1 MKFQYYLFQSL
12 LLTGFAIFL
21 ATTPVVGKQVEV
33 IDAESRNSSSDAKA
47 SLHQKSSPKIST
59 SPSVSIKLVQS
70 PVPSAPSSSEISAI
84 TSVRLETTDKGLEVF
99 LGTTAAETLQLVN
112 RSQGNSYIVEIPN
125 AQLRLASGENTFR
138 QENPA
143 KGITEVTVINQ
154 NANTVQ
160 ITVTG
165 TSGLPTAELFDSDES
180 LIIGLTP
187 VAESAQQPTTEPTT
201 EPEQPTT
208 QTEPTTEPEQ
218 PTTQTEPTT
227 EPEQPTTQTEP
238 EQPTAEVDDP
248 IELVVTA
255 TRTEEDVT
263 NIPRSVT
270 VITREEIEK
279 QSATTNDIGDIL
291 GRTVPGLG
299 PPNSLNRAGNAQTL
313 RGRPVSILIDG
324 VPQQGNSFVN
334 TQLEYIS
341 PDAIERIEVVRGPT
355 AVFGQGA
362 SGGVINIIT
371 RKPTTQGF
379 TSTAQIGI
387 NAAAGG
393 DAFLG
398 ENSFGNYLQY
408 GFSGK
413 DGIFDYVFSIS
424 RNSVGGFFDASGD
437 RIPSNNATS
446 DDTVSAN
453 ILGKIGLDIGKDQ
466 RLQFTVNRGNN
477 SRNINFIADP
487 VTRTIPGLQRTR
499 ALRQEQEYQGTDTP
513 RITSTSVNLSYTND
527 AIFGSSKLQ
536 AQAYYRSSEEL
547 GVARDDR
554 GRFADSINRFRS
566 EEEVFGGRLQIQT
579 PLSSSVSLLWGS
591 DYERQQEGAT
601 RQELFDPVA
610 FDAGSGDRRVLRQIG
625 EQVYYPAF
633 DLSGLGL
640 FAQFQWDASEQ
651 LILSG
656 GLRHER
662 FNFSVDEFTPLFDDN
677 FDPYVGPSVAGGEL
691 DFSDTVFN
699 IGTVYKVTP
708 EVSVFANFAQ
718 GYSVPQLFRVLNFLP
733 PGFSLDR
740 DVRFLQPQKVDNYE
754 IGIRGN
760 WNNVQTT
767 IAGFFNYSALG
778 LSSRGQPDGTIQ
790 YIRAPQ
796 RNYGI
801 EATIDWQASS
811 NWKLGSS
818 FTWTEG
824 EDDQNEDGD
833 FNALRTL
840 EVQPLKLTA
849 YVENQTTPGWRNR
862 LQLLYVGNRD
872 RGFEAGSD
880 FVKIQDYIVVDYI
893 SSFQIGLGSLEVG
906 VQNLFNSRYSS
917 VFSQAGGGLDELL
930 NNYERGRTLS
940 VNYRVSW

>member
-12 LLTGFAIFL
+12 LLTSSAIFL
-21 ATTPVVGKQVEV
+21 ATTPAMGKQVEA
-33 IDAESRNSSSDAKA
+33 IEAESGNSSSDAKA
-47 SLHQKSSPKIST
+47 SLHQRSSPKTSI

-70 PVPSAPSSSEISAI
+70 PAPSAPGASEVSAI
-84 TSVRLETTDKGLEVF
+84 TSVRLQTTDKGLEVF
-99 LGTTAAETLQLVN
+99 LGTTASETLQLVN
-112 RSQGNSYIVEIPN
+112 RTQGNSYIVEIPN
-125 AQLRLASGENTFR
+125 TQLRLASGENTFR
-138 QENPA
+138 QENPVE
-143 KGITEVTVINQ
+143 GITEITVINQ

-165 TSGLPTAELFDSDES
+165 AFGSPTAELFDSDEG

-187 VAESAQQPTTEPTT
+187 VAESAQQPPAQPT

-218 PTTQTEPTT
+218 PT
-227 EPEQPTTQTEP
+227 
-238 EQPTAEVDDP
+238 AEVDEP

-279 QSATTNDIGDIL
+279 QSATTNDLGDIL

-341 PDAIERIEVVRGPT
+341 PDAVERIEVVRGPT

-387 NAAAGG
+387 SAAAGG

-424 RNSVGGFFDASGD
+424 RNSVGGFFNADGS

-453 ILGKIGLDIGKDQ
+453 VLGKIGLDVGQDQ
-466 RLQFTVNRGNN
+466 RLQFTVNHGNN
-477 SRNINFIADP
+477 SRQINFIGDP
-487 VTRTIPGLQRTR
+487 VTRRIPGLQKTR
-499 ALRQEQEYQGTDTP
+499 ALRQDQEYQGTDAP

-536 AQAYYRSSEEL
+536 AQAYYRNSQEL

-579 PLSSSVSLLWGS
+579 PLSSSVSLLWGA
-591 DYERQQEGAT
+591 DYEQQQEGDT
-601 RQELFDPVA
+601 VQELFDPVA
-610 FDAGSGDRRVLRQIG
+610 FDSSSGDRRVLRKIG

-640 FAQFQWDASEQ
+640 FAQFQWDASEK

-656 GLRHER
+656 GVRHER

-677 FDPYVGPSVAGGEL
+677 FDPYLGPSVAGGKI
-691 DFSDTVFN
+691 DFNDTVFN
-699 IGTVYKVTP
+699 IGTVYKFTP
-708 EVSVFANFAQ
+708 EVSLFANFAQ

-733 PGFSLDR
+733 PGFSIDR

-754 IGIRGN
+754 IGLRGN
-760 WNNVQTT
+760 WNNVQATV
-767 IAGFFNYSALG
+767 AGFFNYSALG

-801 EATIDWQASS
+801 EATIDWQPSS
-811 NWKLGSS
+811 KWKLGSS

-833 FNALRTL
+833 FRALRTF

-862 LQLLYVGNRD
+862 LQFLYVGNRD

-880 FVKIQDYIVVDYI
+880 FVRIQDYFLVDYI
-893 SSFQIGLGSLEVG
+893 SSFQIGSGSLEVG
-906 VQNLFNSRYSS
+906 VQNLFNSKYSS

-940 VNYRVSW
+940 VNYRISW

>member
-1 MKFQYYLFQSL
+1 MASQLQRL
-12 LLTGFAIFL
+12 VLMTIL
-21 ATTPVVGKQVEV
+21 ALVFINLPGRAEDKQHE
-33 IDAESRNSSSDAKA
+33 IEKPA
-47 SLHQKSSPKIST
+47 T
-59 SPSVSIKLVQS
+59 SIKKLLSQ
-70 PVPSAPSSSEISAI
+70 AQIQI
-84 TSVRLETTDKGLEVF
+84 TNVKLQTTDKGIEIILE
-99 LGTTAAETLQLVN
+99 TN
-112 RSQGNSYIVEIPN
+112 QGEKLKPINKSEGNIYVLEIPN
-125 AQLRLASGENTFR
+125 AQLNQEFR

-143 KGITEVTVINQ
+143 SGIRDVIVSNLDS
-154 NANTVQ
+154 NT
-160 ITVTG
+160 IRLTVTG
-165 TSGLPTAELFDSDES
+165 ETELPKMELFDSDEG
-180 LIIGLTP
+180 LIFGVEV
-187 VAESAQQPTTEPTT
+187 VASSVPTSPQPETQQPQT
-201 EPEQPTT
+201 EQPS
-208 QTEPTTEPEQ
+208 
-218 PTTQTEPTT
+218 
-227 EPEQPTTQTEP
+227 
-238 EQPTAEVDDP
+238 AEVDDS

-255 TRTEEDVT
+255 TRTEEAIANV
-263 NIPRSVT
+263 PRSIT

-279 QSATTNDIGDIL
+279 QSTVTNDLGDIL

-324 VPQQGNSFVN
+324 IPQQGNSFVN

-371 RKPTTQGF
+371 RKPTEEGF
-379 TSTAQIGI
+379 TSTAQVGI
-387 NAAAGG
+387 SAAAGG

-413 DGIFDYVFSIS
+413 DGIFDYVFSLS
-424 RNSVGGFFDASGD
+424 RNSVGGFFDANGD

-446 DDTVSAN
+446 DDTVSTN
-453 ILGKIGLDIGKDQ
+453 ILGKIGIDVGEQQ
-466 RLQFTVNRGNN
+466 RLQFTVNHGNN
-477 SRNINFIADP
+477 SREINFIGDP
-487 VTRTIPGLQRTR
+487 ITRTIPGLQTTR
-499 ALRQEQEYQGTDTP
+499 ALKQNQVYEGTNAP
-513 RITSTSVNLSYTND
+513 RITSTSVNLSYSND
-527 AIFGSSKLQ
+527 AVFGSKLQ

-547 GVARDDR
+547 GVGRDDR

-566 EEEVFGGRLQIQT
+566 SEEAFGGRLQIQT
-579 PLSSSVSLLWGS
+579 PLAASVSLLWGA
-591 DYERQQEGAT
+591 DYEQQQEGDT
-601 RQELFDPVA
+601 LQEIFDPVA
-610 FDAGSGDRRVLRQIG
+610 FDGSSSDRRILRKTR

-640 FAQFQWDASEQ
+640 FAQLQWDASEQ

-656 GLRHER
+656 GVRHER
-662 FNFSVDEFTPLFDDN
+662 FNFSVDEFTPLLDNN

-699 IGTVYKVTP
+699 VGVVYKVTP
-708 EVSVFANFAQ
+708 EVSFFTNFAQ

-733 PGFSLDR
+733 PGFSIDR
-740 DVRFLQPQKVDNYE
+740 DVRFLQPQKIDNYE
-754 IGIRGN
+754 IGVRGT
-760 WNNVQTT
+760 WNNVQATL
-767 IAGFFNYSALG
+767 AGFFNYSALG

-801 EATIDWQASS
+801 EATLDWQATEK
-811 NWKLGSS
+811 WRLGSS
-818 FTWTEG
+818 LTWTEG

-880 FVKIQDYIVVDYI
+880 FVKIQDYLVVDYI
-893 SSFQIGLGSLEVG
+893 SSFQIGAGNLEVG
-906 VQNLFNSRYSS
+906 IQNLLNNKYSS

-930 NNYERGRTLS
+930 YNLERGRSIS
-940 VNYRVSW
+940 VNYRISW